1 MTFCELLQKLQ
12 NETGRPETVGA
23 AQWGPPAEVPILQD
37 ILSRSLLGNVRPMPR
52 FVSPDNESGQ
62 PGRECSHSAAT
73 VYGVGYGTWRFAGLS
88 ERMMGL
94 EPTTFCMASGSWV
107 RSICAARPHG
117 YAEYPCQAGFASVG
131 G

>member
-94 EPTTFCMASGSWV
+94 EPTTFCMAKAGGRSRPFARV
-107 RSICAARPHG
+107 R
-117 YAEYPCQAGFASVG
+117 
-131 G
+131 